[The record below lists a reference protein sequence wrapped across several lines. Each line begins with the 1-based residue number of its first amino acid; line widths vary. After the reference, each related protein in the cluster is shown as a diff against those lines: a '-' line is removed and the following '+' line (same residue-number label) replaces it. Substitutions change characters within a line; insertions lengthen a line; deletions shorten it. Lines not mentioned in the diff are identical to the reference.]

1 MKIISQLNVRN
12 FLDPKLIKF
21 LVAGVLN
28 TVFGYSVY
36 AGLLYIEAPYLIAL
50 FIATVAG
57 VIFNYFSF
65 GRMVF
70 HGKNSWLAFGKFII
84 AYSIIYGV
92 NAVLLQ
98 TLTKKFL
105 LSPYLGQMI
114 CIPLSVVLSWVLMNY
129 WVYKKD

>member
-1 MKIISQLNVRN
+1 LKIISQLNIRK
-12 FLDPKLIKF
+12 FFDPKLINF

-28 TVFGYSVY
+28 TIFGYSVY

-70 HGKNSWLAFGKFII
+70 QGKNSWLAFGKFII
-84 AYSIIYGV
+84 AYAIIYGV
-92 NAVLLQ
+92 NAVFLQ
-98 TLTKKFL
+98 TLTNKFL

-114 CIPLSVVLSWVLMNY
+114 CIPLSVILSWVLMSY